1 MKARFLEQQ
10 KPVKFVVLHGKTYV
24 YICTNEQ
31 AITETME
38 GVETTQYEYDYHE
51 FFANSED
58 IDRND
63 IVSNPEKYIDYDPN
77 AKMDY
82 EVEIEKL
89 KKENEE
95 LKEDAK
101 KVRDSIL
108 ELSELLM

>member
-1 MKARFLEQQ
+1 MKARFLEKQ

-24 YICTNEQ
+24 YICINEQ
-31 AITETME
+31 EVTDSLEGAETI
-38 GVETTQYEYDYHE
+38 QYEYDYHE
-51 FFANSED
+51 FFADSSE

-77 AKMDY
+77 ARMDY

-95 LKEDAK
+95 LKEDSK
-101 KVRDSIL
+101 RVRDSIL